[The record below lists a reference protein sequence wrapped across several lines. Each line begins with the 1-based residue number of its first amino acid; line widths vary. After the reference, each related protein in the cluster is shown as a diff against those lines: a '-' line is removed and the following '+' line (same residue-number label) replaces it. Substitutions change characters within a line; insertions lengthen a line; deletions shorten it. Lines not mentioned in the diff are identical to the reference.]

1 MLFQIFLLYH
11 IKTKGQTNWN
21 ICQTNLN
28 KYKYNYYFKCYY
40 DNDKKF
46 NFYVKKDEILQL
58 SLILSINTNISN
70 FNLLKKNNDFI
81 NNRIMYDEIII
92 YEKKNKFYE

>member
-1 MLFQIFLLYH
+1 M
-11 IKTKGQTNWN
+11 
-21 ICQTNLN
+21 
-28 KYKYNYYFKCYY
+28 
-40 DNDKKF
+40 
-46 NFYVKKDEILQL
+46 KKDEILQL

-92 YEKKNKFYE
+92 YEEKYKLYG

>member
-1 MLFQIFLLYH
+1 M
-11 IKTKGQTNWN
+11 
-21 ICQTNLN
+21 
-28 KYKYNYYFKCYY
+28 
-40 DNDKKF
+40 
-46 NFYVKKDEILQL
+46 KKDEILQL
-58 SLILSINTNISN
+58 SLILSININISN

>member
-1 MLFQIFLLYH
+1 M
-11 IKTKGQTNWN
+11 
-21 ICQTNLN
+21 
-28 KYKYNYYFKCYY
+28 KCYY
-40 DNDKKF
+40 DYDKKF

-81 NNRIMYDEIII
+81 NNRIMHDIIII
-92 YEKKNKFYE
+92 YEKNINYMNKEHKL

>member
-1 MLFQIFLLYH
+1 MLFQIFLLYQ
-11 IKTKGQTNWN
+11 IKTKGQTIWN
-21 ICQTNLN
+21 ICQTNIN
-28 KYKYNYYFKCYY
+28 KYKYNYYFKGYY

-81 NNRIMYDEIII
+81 YDEIII
-92 YEKKNKFYE
+92 YEKNINYMNKEHKL

>member
-1 MLFQIFLLYH
+1 M
-11 IKTKGQTNWN
+11 NV
-21 ICQTNLN
+21 N

-40 DNDKKF
+40 DNDKKI

-81 NNRIMYDEIII
+81 NNRIIIYDIIII
-92 YEKKNKFYE
+92 YEKNINYMNKEHKL